1 MKTIKTN
8 KLFLFIANIIIFFFS
23 VQSLGLQNLDGTYYQ
38 TCNASNEGDYYEQY
52 LNIDKGHIHWKFIA
66 YEDAECNSPY
76 LIFLREYVIE
86 SVNETIVNTA
96 FKKASY
102 VSITD
107 EVTRSLNII
116 RYCGL
121 NGWKTNV
128 ARDVT
133 GLKCDEYQQRQLG
146 EKESFKYLFDNQ
158 NLYWGD
164 DSTIYSKQESRKN
177 ISI

>member
-8 KLFLFIANIIIFFFS
+8 KLFFSILNVGIFLISIKSAGSQNI
-23 VQSLGLQNLDGTYYQ
+23 NGTYHQ
-38 TCNASNEGDYYEQY
+38 TCNATNEGDYYEQY
-52 LNIDKGHIHWKFIA
+52 LNIDEGHIHWKFVA
-66 YEDAECNSPY
+66 YEDGDCKIPY
-76 LIFLREYVIE
+76 LIFLREYIIE
-86 SVNETIVNTA
+86 SVDDISVNTA

-102 VSITD
+102 VSTTD

-146 EKESFKYLFDNQ
+146 EKESIKYLFNDQ

-164 DSTIYSKQESRKN
+164 DTAPYNKL
-177 ISI
+177 